1 VNLNAIVFAATA
13 SVALAAVG
21 VTGASASG
29 ARAPHV
35 VTPQTKTHVVTPQ
48 TKTVAATVAGAS
60 PAAVSPGTQMWMK
73 LYANRGNGG
82 ALSAAVSPN
91 GATAF
96 VTGYTTTASGT
107 EDATTVAYNSVTG
120 AQRWAK
126 SYGGPGGTNRGL
138 SAAVSPNGKEVF
150 VTGYSFGAV
159 SGVDYATI
167 AYNAATGAQL
177 WVKRYD
183 DGLGA
188 QATSEA
194 AEVVVS
200 PNGSTV
206 FVTGTSLSTTK
217 GNDYATIAYNA
228 ATGAQRWV
236 ARYNGVTG
244 ANYVRALAVSPN
256 GKTVVVTGAS
266 GGANDSYDYATV
278 AYNAVTGAQR
288 WAKRY
293 NGAHNGGLS
302 RGANSVAVSGS
313 TVFVTGSSIGT
324 NDGYEYATVAYNA
337 VTGAQRW
344 AKRYYSPGSGDGQ
357 AYSVAVSPSGATVF
371 ITGYTDTSS
380 TTAGYDYTTIAYKA
394 ATGAQLWLA
403 RYNGTANFIDEAFQV
418 AVAPGGGTVYVTG
431 ESAGGSFDGWGW
443 ATVAYNAATG
453 ARRWVKRYDGDG
465 GARAFA
471 LAVSRTTGTVFVT
484 GYSGESGDYATIAYK
499 G

>member
-1 VNLNAIVFAATA
+1 MSLNAIVFAAAAGIALTA
-13 SVALAAVG
+13 AG
-21 VTGASASG
+21 VTGAGASA
-29 ARAPHV
+29 ARAP
-35 VTPQTKTHVVTPQ
+35 QTASQQAANPRT
-48 TKTVAATVAGAS
+48 ATVTGAGTS
-60 PAAVSPGTQMWMK
+60 LPAAAPGTQLWLK

-82 ALSAAVSPN
+82 ALSVAVSRN
-91 GATAF
+91 GSTVF

-107 EDATTVAYNSVTG
+107 EDDTTVAYNSVTG

-126 SYGGPGGTNRGL
+126 SYGGPGGTDRGL
-138 SAAVSPNGKEVF
+138 SVAVSPNGKEVF
-150 VTGYSFGAV
+150 VTGYSFGAR
-159 SGVDYATI
+159 SGVDYLTLG
-167 AYNAATGAQL
+167 YNAATGAQL
-177 WVKRYD
+177 WARRYD

-188 QATSEA
+188 DSDSEA
-194 AEVVVS
+194 AEVAVS

-228 ATGAQRWV
+228 ATGAQRWA
-236 ARYNGVTG
+236 ARYNGVDG
-244 ANYVRALAVSPN
+244 ANYVRAVAVSPN
-256 GKTVVVTGAS
+256 GKTVIVTGAS

-278 AYNAVTGAQR
+278 AYNAVTGAQQ

-293 NGAHNGGLS
+293 NGAHPGGIS

-324 NDGYEYATVAYNA
+324 NDRYDYATVAYNA

-344 AKRYYSPGSGDGQ
+344 AKRYDSPGSGDGQ
-357 AYSVAVSPSGATVF
+357 AYSAAVSPSGGTVF
-371 ITGYTDTSS
+371 VTGYTDTSS

-394 ATGAQLWLA
+394 ATGAQLWAA
-403 RYNGTANFIDEAFQV
+403 RYNGTANFTDEAFQL

-431 ESAGGSFDGWGW
+431 ESAGGMFDGWGW
-443 ATVAYNAATG
+443 ATVAYNAGTG
-453 ARRWVKRYDGDG
+453 ARRWVHRYDGDG
-465 GARAFA
+465 GARAFSV
-471 LAVSRTTGTVFVT
+471 AVSPTTGNVFAT

>member
-1 VNLNAIVFAATA
+1 MSLNAIVFAATA
-13 SVALAAVG
+13 GVALAAAG
-21 VTGASASG
+21 VTGASAPG
-29 ARAPHV
+29 ARSPQAMTPHT
-35 VTPQTKTHVVTPQ
+35 VT
-48 TKTVAATVAGAS
+48 ATRTGAS
-60 PAAVSPGTQMWMK
+60 PTAVTPGTQLWMK

-82 ALSAAVSPN
+82 ALSTAVSQN
-91 GATAF
+91 GSTVF
-96 VTGYTTTASGT
+96 VTGYTTTAKGAQ
-107 EDATTVAYNSVTG
+107 DATTVAYNSATG

-126 SYGGPGGTNRGL
+126 SYGGPGGTDRGL
-138 SAAVSPNGKEVF
+138 SVAVSPNGKTVF

-183 DGLGA
+183 DGLGNQA
-188 QATSEA
+188 QSEA
-194 AEVVVS
+194 AQVAVS

-228 ATGAQRWV
+228 VTGAQRWA
-236 ARYNGVTG
+236 ARYNGVEG
-244 ANYVRALAVSPN
+244 GNYGHALAVSPN
-256 GKTVVVTGAS
+256 GKTVFVTGAS
-266 GGANDSYDYATV
+266 IGTNNSYDYATV

-293 NGAHNGGLS
+293 NGARSGGVS

-324 NDGYEYATVAYNA
+324 NGAYDYATVAYNA
-337 VTGAQRW
+337 GTGAQRW
-344 AKRYYSPGSGDGQ
+344 AKRYNNPGSGDGQ
-357 AYSVAVSPSGATVF
+357 AYSVALSPSGGTVF
-371 ITGYTDTSS
+371 VTGYTDTSS
-380 TTAGYDYTTIAYKA
+380 TSAGYDYTTIAYKA

-403 RYNGTANFIDEAFQV
+403 RYNGTANFTDEAYQV

-431 ESAGGSFDGWGW
+431 ESAGGMFDGWGW

-453 ARRWVKRYDGDG
+453 RRLWVKRYDGAG
-465 GARAFA
+465 GSKAYSV
-471 LAVSRTTGTVFVT
+471 AVSRTTGTVFVT